1 MSSAHRAAEDDIAQE
16 NMDKDPLGQDTIQ
29 NIGITMWSLGVCLTF
44 SFLYMN

>member
-29 NIGITMWSLGVCLTF
+29 NIGITM
-44 SFLYMN
+44 